1 MSHKIEIYL
10 IRHSEPL
17 IEASTCYGQLDCGL
31 TTSYFSQFKKISDY
45 FKDKSISTIYSSPL
59 QRCALLAE
67 DLASRHIKDSV
78 IYNDSLKEINFGDWE
93 GIKWDDIAR
102 HQIDEWNNNR
112 LDFQFP
118 NGETPSQFHSRVIK
132 CWSEFIKEA
141 KKTDKPQKVLFV
153 THAGVIRSILCHC
166 LHIPF
171 QYSTQLRID
180 YATISKLQL
189 QQNVIQCHLVNG
201 LLS

>member
-1 MSHKIEIYL
+1 MSPKVEFYL

-17 IEASTCYGQLDCGL
+17 IDSGTCYGQLDCAL
-31 TTSYFSQFKKISDY
+31 TESYPQQLSKLTDY
-45 FKDKSISTIYSSPL
+45 FEGEGITTIYSSPL

-67 DLASRHIKDSV
+67 DLAKRHSDGLV
-78 IYNDSLKEINFGDWE
+78 NYHDSLKEIYFGDWE

-102 HQIDEWNNNR
+102 DKIDEWNGNR
-112 LDFQFP
+112 LHFQFP
-118 NGETPSQFHSRVIK
+118 NGETPALFHTRIIEF
-132 CWSEFIKEA
+132 WSELL
-141 KKTDKPQKVLFV
+141 KTVKRNKQAQKIILV

-180 YATISKLQL
+180 YATVSKLQL
-189 QQNVIQCHLVNG
+189 QQNVVQCHLVNG
-201 LLS
+201 LL